1 MKFGM
6 NLLLWTGHLDES
18 IMPVLD
24 RLKSMG
30 YDGVEVPMFE
40 LDEKFYAE
48 WGKRLDKIGLR
59 RTAVTVRTQAD
70 NPISPDAAVRAAG
83 VAANK
88 KAHDCCQ
95 TMGAETVCGP
105 FHSVLGSFIGA
116 GPTAESLPLA
126 VTASR

>member
-18 IMPVLD
+18 ILPVLD

-40 LDEKFYAE
+40 LDEKFYGD
-48 WGKRLDKIGLR
+48 WGKRLDDLGLR
-59 RTAVTVRTQAD
+59 RTAVTVRTEAD
-70 NPISPDAAVRAAG
+70 NPISADASVRAVG

-88 KAHDCCQ
+88 RALDCCQ
-95 TMGAETVCGP
+95 ALGAETVCGP
-105 FHSVLGSFIGA
+105 FHSALGYFSGA
-116 GPTAESLPLA
+116 GPTAD
-126 VTASR
+126 